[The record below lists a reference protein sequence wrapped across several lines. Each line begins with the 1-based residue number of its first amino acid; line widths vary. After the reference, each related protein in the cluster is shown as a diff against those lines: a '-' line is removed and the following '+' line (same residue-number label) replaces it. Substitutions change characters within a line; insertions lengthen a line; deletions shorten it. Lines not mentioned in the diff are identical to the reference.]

1 MQSFRRPLT
10 QLKAPDRRDPGENHM
25 TLPTYFDAKEAA
37 RRFGLSESWLAKLR
51 VKGGGPS
58 HIKCGRRVLY
68 EAKSFEDWLEARR
81 RSSTSEGPGR

>member
-1 MQSFRRPLT
+1 MQSSRHPLT
-10 QLKAPDRRDPGENHM
+10 YEASQ
-25 TLPTYFDAKEAA
+25 TLPLSPNYFDAKEAA

-68 EAKSFEDWLEARR
+68 EAKSFEDWLEAQR
-81 RSSTSEGPGR
+81 RSNTSEAPNR